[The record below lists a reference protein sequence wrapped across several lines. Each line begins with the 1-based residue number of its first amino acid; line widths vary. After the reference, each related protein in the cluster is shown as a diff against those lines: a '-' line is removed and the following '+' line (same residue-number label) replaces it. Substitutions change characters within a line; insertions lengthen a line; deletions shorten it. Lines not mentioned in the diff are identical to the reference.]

1 MRGVRKKKGFR
12 AMRFHA
18 NSFIANRGV
27 RATGDRASTFV

>member
-18 NSFIANRGV
+18 NSFVANRSM
-27 RATGDRASTFV
+27 RAASDRASTFV